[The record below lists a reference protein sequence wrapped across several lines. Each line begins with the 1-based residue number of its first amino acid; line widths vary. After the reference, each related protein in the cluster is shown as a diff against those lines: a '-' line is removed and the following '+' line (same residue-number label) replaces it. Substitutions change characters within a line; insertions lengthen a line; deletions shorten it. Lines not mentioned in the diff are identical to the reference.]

1 MNLIQ
6 LQPEEKITAVIPI
19 NEYKEDH
26 YLFMATKSGVVKKS
40 PIMEL
45 YANIRKTGLL
55 AITLKENDELI
66 EVGLQTMTRM
76 YFL

>member
-40 PIMEL
+40 PIME
-45 YANIRKTGLL
+45 YANIRKSGCWRL
-55 AITLKENDELI
+55 
-66 EVGLQTMTRM
+66 R
-76 YFL
+76 